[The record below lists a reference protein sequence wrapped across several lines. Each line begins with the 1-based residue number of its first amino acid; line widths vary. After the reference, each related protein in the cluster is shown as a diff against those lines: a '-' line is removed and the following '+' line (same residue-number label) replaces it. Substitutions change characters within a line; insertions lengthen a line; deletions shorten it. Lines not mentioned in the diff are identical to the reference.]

1 MPISRYGFLR
11 KSGDTTYGDYNFYS
25 TNLKTYG
32 TYLKMYYSGDTPSRI
47 RIYNSAG
54 GQFFDADPS
63 GVAAQFSV
71 VGDSS
76 FSGDVVVD
84 TEHAFKNGNDLMDSV
99 KVVAYQFAFAG
110 VNTSAPNNS
119 FYIDNSTPKQIIFK
133 DSAGSTK
140 YLAFATNGNYAAVN
154 KAGDTM
160 TGTLTST
167 AMPKCRVYNSTAQT
181 IPNNTWTAMSF
192 DTEDHD
198 VGDMHNPA
206 SNPSR
211 ITVPYD
217 GYYFV
222 YAKVGFAVG
231 TANTARGIRIYVNGS
246 NKNTFMGHTANNTD
260 TYSCTISMLLNLSA
274 NDYVEEYV
282 YQKSGGDLK
291 TGSGP
296 TSTSLGAFM
305 VV

>member
-1 MPISRYGFLR
+1 MPTRGYGFV
-11 KSGDTTYGDYNFYS
+11 K
-25 TNLKTYG
+25 KT
-32 TYLKMYYSGDTPSRI
+32 
-47 RIYNSAG
+47 
-54 GQFFDADPS
+54 
-63 GVAAQFSV
+63 
-71 VGDSS
+71 
-76 FSGDVVVD
+76 
-84 TEHAFKNGNDLMDSV
+84 
-99 KVVAYQFAFAG
+99 
-110 VNTSAPNNS
+110 
-119 FYIDNSTPKQIIFK
+119 
-133 DSAGSTK
+133 
-140 YLAFATNGNYAAVN
+140 
-154 KAGDTM
+154 GDTM

-167 AMPKCRVYNSTAQT
+167 AMPKCGVYNSAAQT
-181 IPNNTWTAMSF
+181 ISNNTWTAMSF
-192 DTEDHD
+192 DSENYD
-198 VGDMHNPA
+198 VGDMHDPE

-291 TGSGP
+291 TGSSP